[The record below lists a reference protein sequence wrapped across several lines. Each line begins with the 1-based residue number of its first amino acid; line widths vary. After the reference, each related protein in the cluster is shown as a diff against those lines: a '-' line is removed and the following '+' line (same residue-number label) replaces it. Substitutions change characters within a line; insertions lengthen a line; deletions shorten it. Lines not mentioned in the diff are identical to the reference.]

1 MKEKREQARLDMNLR
16 VDWRKATETSNIIL
30 KHPDVTKNISA
41 GGLCLIMDEKIKI
54 GDGLQMRMEL
64 PSKKTIDVRGRAM
77 WISEYEIN
85 RMEDKK
91 MYYTGIEF
99 TGIQDEYKEE
109 LNKLVFKH
117 LLSKPE

>member
-41 GGLCLIMDEKIKI
+41 GGLCLIMDEKIRI
-54 GDGLQMRMEL
+54 GDRLQMRMEL